1 MRTYI
6 VGWRA
11 VAELGGEDVEDFAA
25 TPALFAVCGV
35 GEVIRCYAP
44 KAVVQKVRTR
54 PWVADGCDH
63 DGGRLWEFFSRFG
76 ALDGLD
82 DGESHAGGWDATLAG
97 QQREDAR

>member
-1 MRTYI
+1 VRTYV

-11 VAELGGEDVEDFAA
+11 VAEFGGEDVEDFAA
-25 TPALFAVCGV
+25 APALFAVCGV
-35 GEVIRCYAP
+35 CEVVGCYAS
-44 KAVVQKVRTR
+44 KAIVQKVRAR

-63 DGGRLWEFFSRFG
+63 YGRRLWEFFLRFG

-82 DGESHAGGWDATLAG
+82 DGESHARRGDATLAG